1 MHIVEPIAG
10 DVADDSIP
18 MAVSRW
24 EITQTD
30 ASCED
35 RTLHVFF
42 NYRGGILA
50 DLEVLHNLCIWQHL
64 FQGGDGIQVVL
75 CVHAIHL
82 KLLWLCVDGCAWVC
96 VGVCGCVGKWLCG
109 YVSVWACGCVCVWAC
124 GCVCV
129 WACGCVG
136 VCVHVG
142 RWGESKWT
150 SMEKTPRLCYM
161 TLVTPARDTVH
172 QST

>member
-1 MHIVEPIAG
+1 MAWGCWECYCTWCMHIVEPIAG
-10 DVADDSIP
+10 DVADDSIL
-18 MAVSRW
+18 MTVSRW

-42 NYRGGILA
+42 NYCGGILA

-82 KLLWLCVDGCAWVC
+82 KLLWLCVDGCVWVCGQVGVWICEYVGMWVC
-96 VGVCGCVGKWLCG
+96 VCMLEDGVNQ
-109 YVSVWACGCVCVWAC
+109 SEQVWRKHHVCVTWHS
-124 GCVCV
+124 
-129 WACGCVG
+129 WLLL
-136 VCVHVG
+136 
-142 RWGESKWT
+142 EI
-150 SMEKTPRLCYM
+150 LCITVRSLHGDT
-161 TLVTPARDTVH
+161 TLSD
-172 QST
+172 

>member
-42 NYRGGILA
+42 NYCGGILA

-82 KLLWLCVDGCAWVC
+82 KLLWLCVDGCVWVC
-96 VGVCGCVGKWLCG
+96 VGVWASGCVDMWVCG
-109 YVSVWACGCVCVWAC
+109 H
-124 GCVCV
+124 
-129 WACGCVG
+129 VG

-172 QST
+172 HST